1 MSILCIGLQE
11 WYYIATCFIFLP
23 GYIMWYLSFL
33 HFFASKTRSVAEF
46 ILRLVY
52 FVFPYILGC
61 HKNDTTHQRAV
72 IQRAVSDSLGVT
84 KRVGRWYTLGCF
96 TAADQQSNWVFLQV
110 YILHYNDVIRG
121 AMASQITS
129 LTSVHSTVYSR
140 RRSKKHQSSA
150 LLAFVRGIHRW
161 PVNCLHKG
169 PVTWKMFPFD
179 DAIMVHW
186 YTAVPVCSP
195 WYSRQ
200 TLHGSQMRSNYWI
213 SFVSPKSYLC
223 IAFVSV
229 LLYEISGYILDSVI
243 TELCYIMK

>member
-1 MSILCIGLQE
+1 MILL
-11 WYYIATCFIFLP
+11 T
-23 GYIMWYLSFL
+23 
-33 HFFASKTRSVAEF
+33 SVPWSSVQCQIRWA
-46 ILRLVY
+46 LRN
-52 FVFPYILGC
+52 G
-61 HKNDTTHQRAV
+61 
-72 IQRAVSDSLGVT
+72 
-84 KRVGRWYTLGCF
+84 W
-96 TAADQQSNWVFLQV
+96 AADIPWAALRQRISRATGVFLQV
-110 YILHYNDVIRG
+110 YILHYNDVIMG

-179 DAIMVHW
+179 DVIMVHW

-213 SFVSPKSYLC
+213 SFVRPKSYLC